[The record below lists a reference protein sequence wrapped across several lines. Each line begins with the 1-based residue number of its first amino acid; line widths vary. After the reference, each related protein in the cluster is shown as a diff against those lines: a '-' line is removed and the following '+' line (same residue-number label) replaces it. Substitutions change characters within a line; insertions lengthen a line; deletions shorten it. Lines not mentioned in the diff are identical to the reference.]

1 MLVNASE
8 VAYFQWLG
16 YKVDGTEGYA
26 YPKTFPQP
34 AGTVRLMRKYNSD
47 RDDFAMFPDT
57 ALANMQSNGYTDD
70 GNLTD
75 WVGYV
80 YPNTN
85 GQTPIIQ

>member
-1 MLVNASE
+1 
-8 VAYFQWLG
+8 
-16 YKVDGTEGYA
+16 
-26 YPKTFPQP
+26 
-34 AGTVRLMRKYNSD
+34 MRKYNSD

-85 GQTPIIQ
+85 GQTPVIQ